1 MTGSIR
7 FPLLEPVPTVI
18 PLAGEKNRQEYVTF
32 DGMAKV
38 CAAAAGVADPQI
50 VHYDPK
56 SIEAPEHHDVF

>member
-1 MTGSIR
+1 M
-7 FPLLEPVPTVI
+7 
-18 PLAGEKNRQEYVTF
+18 TF

-56 SIEAPEHHDVF
+56 SIEAPEHHDVFFSWEESGDLVFFGRDV

>member
-1 MTGSIR
+1 M
-7 FPLLEPVPTVI
+7 
-18 PLAGEKNRQEYVTF
+18 TF

-56 SIEAPEHHDVF
+56 SIEAPQHHDGFW